1 MNTPG
6 GAAGIES
13 GPQPNT
19 VLLDTP
25 WAELS
30 HAYGSAEDTP
40 ALLVGLL
47 DEDPEVQAHTLGQ
60 LQMSVLHQGSLY
72 SGTAPV
78 ALFVA
83 GILDHPRASA
93 AHESEYPWDDR
104 VRPLRAALLE
114 WLGEIAE
121 SVGHHDDREQDPEYP
136 DPADLAACR
145 AARPAIHQAV
155 APYLAD
161 PDPVVREAAVGAVGH
176 LLKAPELRD
185 RIPDA
190 ARRLRTILAA
200 SGDRRERAAAVLT
213 LVAWAQDTGDLL
225 TDPDPAIR
233 ACAALAPLPAEDP
246 RPTAILLEALSDP
259 QAADHWFDAEP
270 LPQLAGWFR
279 FTLLQA
285 LLARTTALEEVLDAA
300 LALIPMANDY
310 TVERDWGPLML
321 RAFPEGNGGNAG
333 EAALTD
339 AQRRLLSAIAAKD
352 DCWGN
357 IGNKITWLRRAGLPT
372 DRAAFRALLAAD
384 DRPLDR

>member
-1 MNTPG
+1 MITPG
-6 GAAGIES
+6 EPPAGIES
-13 GPQPNT
+13 VPHPKA

-40 ALLVGLL
+40 MLLVGLL
-47 DEDPEVQAHTLGQ
+47 DDDPEVQAHALGQ
-60 LQMSVLHQGSLY
+60 LQMSVLHQGSIY
-72 SGTAPV
+72 SSTAPV

-83 GILDHPRASA
+83 GILDHPRTSA

-121 SVGHHDDREQDPEYP
+121 SVGYYDDREQEPEYD
-136 DPADLAACR
+136 DPADIAACR

-161 PDPVVREAAVGAVGH
+161 PDSVVREAAVGAAGH
-176 LLKAPELRD
+176 LLMTPELRD

-190 ARRLRTILAA
+190 AERLRTILTT

-213 LVAWAQDTGDLL
+213 LVARAQDTSDLL
-225 TDPDPAIR
+225 ADQDPAIR

-259 QAADHWFDAEP
+259 RTADHWFDAEP
-270 LPQLAGWFR
+270 LPQLDGWFR
-279 FTLLQA
+279 FTLLHA
-285 LLARTTALEEVLDAA
+285 LLARTTTLEEVLDAA
-300 LALIPMANDY
+300 LALMPMANDF
-310 TVERDWGPLML
+310 TVERDWGPLLL
-321 RAFPEGNGGNAG
+321 RAFPDGNAS

-339 AQRRLLSAIAAKD
+339 AQYQLLSAIAAKD

-357 IGNKITWLRRAGLPT
+357 IGNKITWLRRAGLPPER
-372 DRAAFRALLAAD
+372 DSFRALLTSR
-384 DRPLDR
+384 DRASDF

>member
-1 MNTPG
+1 MNTPVEPPT
-6 GAAGIES
+6 GIES
-13 GPQPNT
+13 APHPKT
-19 VLLDTP
+19 VLLDMS

-40 ALLVGLL
+40 TLLVGLL
-47 DEDPEVQAHTLGQ
+47 DDAPEVQAHALGQ

-72 SGTAPV
+72 SSTAPV

-83 GILDHPRASA
+83 GILDHPRTLA
-93 AHESEYPWDDR
+93 APASEYPWDDR
-104 VRPLRAALLE
+104 VCPLRAALLE

-121 SVGHHDDREQDPEYP
+121 SVGYYDDREQEPEYD
-136 DPADLAACR
+136 DPADIAACR

-155 APYLAD
+155 TPYLAD
-161 PDPVVREAAVGAVGH
+161 PDPVVREAAVGATGH

-190 ARRLRTILAA
+190 AQRLRTTLTT
-200 SGDRRERAAAVLT
+200 SKDRRERAAAVLT
-213 LVAWAQDTGDLL
+213 LVAWAQDTSDLL

-259 QAADHWFDAEP
+259 HTADHWFDAEP
-270 LPQLAGWFR
+270 LPQLDGWFR

-285 LLARTTALEEVLDAA
+285 LLARTTTLEEILDAA
-300 LALIPMANDY
+300 LALMAMANDF
-310 TVERDWGPLML
+310 TVERDWGPLLL
-321 RAFPEGNGGNAG
+321 RAFPDGNAS

-339 AQRRLLSAIAAKD
+339 AQRQLLSAIAAKD

-372 DRAAFRALLAAD
+372 DRASFGALLANPDQTAD
-384 DRPLDR
+384 V